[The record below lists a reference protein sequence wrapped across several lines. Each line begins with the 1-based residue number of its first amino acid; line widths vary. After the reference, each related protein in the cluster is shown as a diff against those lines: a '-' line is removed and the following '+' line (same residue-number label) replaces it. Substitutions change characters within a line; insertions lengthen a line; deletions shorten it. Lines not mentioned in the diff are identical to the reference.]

1 MFQQHI
7 ALTASLFLAGL
18 CCLASPASAE
28 RLSSSQFQFMEA
40 ARKGEIQKA
49 RDIMELA
56 KLDPNDFN
64 GQPFV
69 KWMFFDGG
77 GQLNAMT
84 DAAFDYVFKE
94 LKQPFNIPAGSNG
107 SYPVFAF
114 FCINMGAGTY
124 SQLEN
129 VAGLQRTQAR
139 INWALANG
147 ANAKH
152 IKTGWEHWRRQ
163 PLPRCVE
170 EYFSWRHNPQARSIM
185 LAIMDTMIKAGA
197 DPNYDR
203 PLEKAAEKFDVQL
216 FQMLVDNGARADH
229 AFPVSHEADSSCGK
243 HGLPPNTIIA
253 KLPTPTDKDI
263 PLAKTFL
270 EALQEAGIDIM
281 EKQNFVRFWA
291 GRCERQQLTLVDRAV
306 AFGNT
311 GYAKMVMG
319 LAKARPASASP
330 EATSASAP
338 LTTGSLPGGSRIVT
352 SSFNVREQPALDG
365 ALLSMLGPNTVFEV
379 EETSPDGQW
388 TRINAVPIVRGW
400 ANTAVILRSST
411 PNTTGSP

>member
-1 MFQQHI
+1 MPFRLAAVLYFII
-7 ALTASLFLAGL
+7 AVPFF
-18 CCLASPASAE
+18 ASANT
-28 RLSSSQFQFMEA
+28 RLSSTQYQFMEA
-40 ARKGEIQKA
+40 ATKGQVQKA
-49 RDIMELA
+49 RDLMELG
-56 KLDPNDFN
+56 KLDPNNFD

-77 GQLNAMT
+77 GQLNALS
-84 DAAFDYVFKE
+84 DEAFDYVFKE

-114 FCINMGAGTY
+114 LCINMGAGTY
-124 SQLEN
+124 SQQPN
-129 VAGLQRTQAR
+129 VTGLQRTQTR

-185 LAIMDTMIKAGA
+185 LAIIDTLIKEGA

-216 FQMLVDNGARADH
+216 FQSLVNNGARADH
-229 AFPVSHEADSSCGK
+229 AFPVTHEVDSTCGR

-253 KLPTPTDKDI
+253 KLPTPSDKDI
-263 PLAKTFL
+263 PLAKPFL
-270 EALQEAGIDIM
+270 EAVQEAGIDIM
-281 EKQNFVRFWA
+281 EKQNFVRFSA
-291 GRCERQQLTLVDRAV
+291 GRCERQHVTLVDRAV

-311 GYAKMVMG
+311 AYAKMILE
-319 LAKARPASASP
+319 LAKAHPTPQRELPKTLPFQTATPSSP
-330 EATSASAP
+330 P
-338 LTTGSLPGGSRIVT
+338 LTGSRIVT
-352 SSFNVREQPALDG
+352 TSFNVREQPTLDG
-365 ALLSMLGPNTVFEV
+365 KLISTLGPNTVFEV

-388 TRINAVPIVRGW
+388 SRINAVPIVRG
-400 ANTAVILRSST
+400 
-411 PNTTGSP
+411 

>member
-1 MFQQHI
+1 MPVRLAAALCALL
-7 ALTASLFLAGL
+7 ALTSAAMASK
-18 CCLASPASAE
+18 
-28 RLSSSQFQFMEA
+28 RISSSQYQFMEA

-49 RDIMELA
+49 RDLMELA
-56 KLDPNDFN
+56 NLDPNDFD

-77 GQLNAMT
+77 GQLNAMS
-84 DAAFDYVFKE
+84 DEAFDYVFKE
-94 LKQPFNIPAGSNG
+94 LKQPFNIPAGENG

-124 SQLEN
+124 NQLPN
-129 VAGLQRTQAR
+129 LTGLQRTQSR

-170 EYFSWRHNPQARSIM
+170 EYFSWRSNPQARSIM
-185 LAIMDTMIKAGA
+185 LAIIDTLIKEGA

-216 FQMLVDNGARADH
+216 FQALVDNGARADH
-229 AFPVSHEADSSCGK
+229 VYPVTHEVDSTCGR

-253 KLPTPTDKDI
+253 KLPTPRDQDI
-263 PLAKTFL
+263 PLARPFL
-270 EALQEAGIDIM
+270 ETVQEAGIDIM
-281 EKQNFVRFWA
+281 EKQNFVRFSA
-291 GRCERQQLTLVDRAV
+291 GRCEHQHITLVDRAV

-311 GYAKMVMG
+311 AYAKMV
-319 LAKARPASASP
+319 LELSKARPHKQRELEKVLPFPSATPSSP
-330 EATSASAP
+330 P
-338 LTTGSLPGGSRIVT
+338 LSGSRIVT
-352 SSFNVREQPALDG
+352 ASFNVREQPALDG
-365 ALLSMLGPNTVFEV
+365 ALMSTLGPNTVFEI

-400 ANTAVILRSST
+400 ANTAVILRSSS
-411 PNTTGSP
+411 PNTADSQ

>member
-1 MFQQHI
+1 MFQNRI
-7 ALTASLFLAGL
+7 AFAATVLISAVTFLTSV
-18 CCLASPASAE
+18 ASAE
-28 RLSSSQFQFMEA
+28 RLSSSQYQFMEA

-56 KLDPNDFN
+56 KLDPNNFD
-64 GQPFV
+64 GEPFV

-77 GQLNAMT
+77 GQLNAMS
-84 DAAFDYVFKE
+84 DEAFDYVFKE
-94 LKQPFNIPAGSNG
+94 LKQPFNVPAGSNG

-124 SQLEN
+124 SQLPS
-129 VAGLQRTQAR
+129 VTGLQRTQNR
-139 INWALANG
+139 INYALANG
-147 ANAKH
+147 ANANH

-170 EYFSWRHNPQARSIM
+170 EYFSWRSNPQARSIM
-185 LAIMDTMIKAGA
+185 LSIIDTLIKEGA

-216 FQMLVDNGARADH
+216 FQALVDNGARADH
-229 AFPVSHEADSSCGK
+229 AFPVSHEVDRTCGR

-253 KLPTPTDKDI
+253 KLPTPRDQDI
-263 PLAKTFL
+263 PLAGPFL
-270 EALQEAGIDIM
+270 EAVQEAGIDIM
-281 EKQNFVRFWA
+281 EKQNFVRFSA
-291 GRCERQQLTLVDRAV
+291 GRCEHQHVTLVDRAV

-311 GYAKMVMG
+311 NYAKMVLE
-319 LAKARPASASP
+319 LAKARPVPTPNTAA
-330 EATSASAP
+330 AP
-338 LTTGSLPGGSRIVT
+338 ITTGSLPTGSRVVT

-365 ALLSMLGPNTVFEV
+365 ALMSTLGPNTVFDV

-411 PNTTGSP
+411 PNSPDSQ